1 MLNSFSILVDAA
13 RQTRH
18 RAREQEHESDN
29 DDFRFW
35 IADRAESQ
43 GITSVYGT
51 VSTGILEL

>member
-13 RQTRH
+13 RQTRD

-35 IADRAESQ
+35 IADRADPRE
-43 GITSVYGT
+43 
-51 VSTGILEL
+51 